1 MDPSPPVRDIRCF
14 ALVARHRSFSRA
26 AAEMGMSQ
34 PAMSQAIGRLERALR
49 LRLFERT
56 SREVRLSPSG
66 AALLPRAEALLETA
80 DAFGAEAA
88 QLVAAQRPA
97 IRLAYAPLVGG
108 LAARVARRLAR
119 RRPAIGVELRAAGW
133 SAATAALEAGD
144 VSAAILAA
152 PFPLGLTTA
161 ARFHVPVGHLAV
173 PAGDPLATAAT
184 VRPERLAGR
193 RVLAPRDRP
202 PGGMWSRL
210 AGLLGGPHRL
220 HTVADEIDDFAA
232 ALDLVAAGV
241 GLLPVPQLVVGSIRR
256 HDVRFVPFDAG
267 DLRMT
272 YGLGWHPDRVS
283 GELMALAQTVQ
294 ESLWTR

>member
-1 MDPSPPVRDIRCF
+1 MEPSPPVRDIRCF

-56 SREVRLSPSG
+56 SREVRLSQAG
-66 AALLPRAEALLETA
+66 AALLPQAEALLATA
-80 DAFGAEAA
+80 DSFAAEAA
-88 QLVAAQRPA
+88 RLAEAARPV
-97 IRLAYAPLVGG
+97 IRLAYAPVVGA
-108 LAARVARRLAR
+108 LAARVARRLSR

-133 SAATAALEAGD
+133 NAATAALTEGD
-144 VSAAILAA
+144 VSAAILSA

-173 PAGDPLATAAT
+173 PAGDPLATLT
-184 VRPERLAGR
+184 RIGPERLAGHR
-193 RVLAPRDRP
+193 IIVPRNRP
-202 PGGMWSRL
+202 PGGMWARL
-210 AGLLGGPHRL
+210 AGRLRGPHQL
-220 HTVADEIDDFAA
+220 HAVADEIDDFTAV
-232 ALDLVAAGV
+232 LDLVAAGI
-241 GLLPVPQLVVGSIRR
+241 GLLPVPHLVVSSIRR
-256 HDVRFVPFDAG
+256 HDVRFVPFGAG

-272 YGLGWHPDRVS
+272 YGLAWRPERVS